1 MCGIVGGVGNID
13 TINIKNLNLI
23 QKHRGPDHQG
33 IWIGENIALGSQR
46 LSIIDIN
53 ERSNQ
58 PIKKNGLTLVFNG
71 EIYNYKKLKE
81 LLVKKYQTTF
91 ETDSDSEVVLE
102 MYDKFGPKCL
112 DFFEGMFAF
121 AIHEIESKKTFIAR
135 DHFGIKPLFY
145 TKINQTLY
153 FASELK
159 TLVSIPN
166 FNKSI
171 NKKALIS
178 SVNYQWIPGNESIF
192 KNTYK
197 LAPAH
202 YMTVDD
208 SAKFNIYKYWSL
220 GTKQNNKVNEKEL
233 INELDSIL
241 TDSIKRHLVSDVPI
255 SSFLSGGLDSSIIT
269 AVAQKEN
276 KNISTYTISRNKTD
290 QRIEQMP
297 DDELY
302 AKELAQK
309 IGCSFNEIKINP
321 NIIDILP
328 KIVKTLDEP
337 IGDPAAINT
346 YLMCKEAKEKGVK
359 VILSGMGSDEI
370 FFGYR
375 RQKANLLVQNFNNLP
390 SSLKFIIAKI
400 VKNLPVK
407 IFGRGIKFVRW
418 SKKFLS
424 FTNMSIS
431 SSYRMS
437 YSYYSKSKLQKL
449 ILDSKKYI
457 DSIYEQH
464 DEIFNKKS
472 DYDLIN
478 KMCFTD
484 INMFMVGLN
493 LTYTDR
499 SSMAQ
504 SVEVRVPFIDKK
516 LIEYVMT
523 IPGTFKYKR
532 NISKYILKKVAEKH
546 IPKNIVHRDKAS
558 FGAPIRSWIS
568 KDLKPTVDKLL
579 SEENVKKRGI
589 FNYSEIKKMID
600 ADRKG
605 EEDYAYQ
612 IYQLLTIEYWFRE
625 FVD

>member
-1 MCGIVGGVGNID
+1 
-13 TINIKNLNLI
+13 
-23 QKHRGPDHQG
+23 
-33 IWIGENIALGSQR
+33 
-46 LSIIDIN
+46 
-53 ERSNQ
+53 
-58 PIKKNGLTLVFNG
+58 
-71 EIYNYKKLKE
+71 
-81 LLVKKYQTTF
+81 
-91 ETDSDSEVVLE
+91 
-102 MYDKFGPKCL
+102 
-112 DFFEGMFAF
+112 
-121 AIHEIESKKTFIAR
+121 
-135 DHFGIKPLFY
+135 
-145 TKINQTLY
+145 
-153 FASELK
+153 
-159 TLVSIPN
+159 
-166 FNKSI
+166 
-171 NKKALIS
+171 
-178 SVNYQWIPGNESIF
+178 
-192 KNTYK
+192 
-197 LAPAH
+197 
-202 YMTVDD
+202 
-208 SAKFNIYKYWSL
+208 
-220 GTKQNNKVNEKEL
+220 
-233 INELDSIL
+233 
-241 TDSIKRHLVSDVPI
+241 
-255 SSFLSGGLDSSIIT
+255 
-269 AVAQKEN
+269 
-276 KNISTYTISRNKTD
+276 
-290 QRIEQMP
+290 
-297 DDELY
+297 
-302 AKELAQK
+302 
-309 IGCSFNEIKINP
+309 
-321 NIIDILP
+321 
-328 KIVKTLDEP
+328 
-337 IGDPAAINT
+337 
-346 YLMCKEAKEKGVK
+346 
-359 VILSGMGSDEI
+359 
-370 FFGYR
+370 
-375 RQKANLLVQNFNNLP
+375 
-390 SSLKFIIAKI
+390 
-400 VKNLPVK
+400 
-407 IFGRGIKFVRW
+407 
-418 SKKFLS
+418 
-424 FTNMSIS
+424 MSIS

-449 ILDSKKYI
+449 ILDSEKYI

-546 IPKNIVHRDKAS
+546 IPKNIVYRDKAS

>member
-1 MCGIVGGVGNID
+1 M
-13 TINIKNLNLI
+13 
-23 QKHRGPDHQG
+23 
-33 IWIGENIALGSQR
+33 
-46 LSIIDIN
+46 
-53 ERSNQ
+53 
-58 PIKKNGLTLVFNG
+58 
-71 EIYNYKKLKE
+71 
-81 LLVKKYQTTF
+81 
-91 ETDSDSEVVLE
+91 
-102 MYDKFGPKCL
+102 
-112 DFFEGMFAF
+112 
-121 AIHEIESKKTFIAR
+121 ES
-135 DHFGIKPLFY
+135 
-145 TKINQTLY
+145 
-153 FASELK
+153 
-159 TLVSIPN
+159 
-166 FNKSI
+166 
-171 NKKALIS
+171 
-178 SVNYQWIPGNESIF
+178 
-192 KNTYK
+192 
-197 LAPAH
+197 
-202 YMTVDD
+202 
-208 SAKFNIYKYWSL
+208 

-290 QRIEQMP
+290 QKIEQMP

-309 IGCSFNEIKINP
+309 IGCSYNEIKIKT

-359 VILSGMGSDEI
+359 VILSGMGADEI

-390 SSLKFIIAKI
+390 SSLKYIIAKI

-449 ILDSKKYI
+449 ILDSEKYI

-546 IPKNIVHRDKAS
+546 IPKNIVYRDKAS